1 MNSFIELLDSSI
13 LNKKG
18 QPIDVKTY
26 FNGKVIGLYF
36 SAHWCPPCKAFTPL
50 LVDFYNKYH
59 KEKNLEI
66 IFVSADSNER
76 SFKGYYS
83 EMPWLQLDYDRRDLQ
98 DQLSENFD
106 VSGIPKLVLVD
117 GTTGEI
123 LNDDARLK
131 IQYED
136 KEGSE
141 FPWRSSLPE
150 NSQKSSRRRRKK
162 HNEEGC
168 ALI

>member
-1 MNSFIELLDSSI
+1 MNSFVELLDSSV

-18 QPIDVKTY
+18 QSVDCRTY
-26 FNGKVIGLYF
+26 FSGKIIGLYF
-36 SAHWCPPCKAFTPL
+36 SASWCPPCRGFTPL
-50 LVDFYNKYH
+50 LIDFYSKYH
-59 KEKNLEI
+59 KEKNFEV

-76 SFKGYYS
+76 SFKEYYS

-98 DQLSENFD
+98 DQISEKFD

-117 GTTGEI
+117 GTTGEV

-136 KEGSE
+136 KNGSE
-141 FPWRSSLPE
+141 FPWKISE
-150 NSQKSSRRRRKK
+150 NTQSNSKRKRRK

-168 ALI
+168 VLI